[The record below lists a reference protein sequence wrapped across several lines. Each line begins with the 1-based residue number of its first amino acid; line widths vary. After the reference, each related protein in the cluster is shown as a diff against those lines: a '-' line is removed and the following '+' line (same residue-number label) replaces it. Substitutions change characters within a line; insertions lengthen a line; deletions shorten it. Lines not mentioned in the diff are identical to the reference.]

1 MTTPATRTLMVGDKP
16 RRKMR
21 RYCLQSPGGQ
31 PHEFQTQLVRVGS
44 RPGNDLMLEDNAV
57 SRIHF
62 EIAADDIGYRIRDL
76 DSRNG
81 TWVDGYRVIEMY
93 LRSGCTVRAGD
104 SELRF
109 SLLDEEVDIPATSSD
124 GYGPLVGS
132 SLPMRE
138 LYAIVDRAAPTDV
151 TVLVEGE
158 TGTGKE
164 LVARAFH
171 EGSPRSQ
178 GPFVVLDCGA
188 VPANLLESEVFGHE
202 KGAFTGAN
210 ARHVGLLE
218 EADRGTLF
226 IDEVGELPIELQ
238 PKLLRALEQRE
249 IRRVGGRETI
259 SLDIRIVAAT
269 NRDLA
274 VEVNRGAFRE
284 DLFYRL
290 AVVDLTLPPLR
301 ERRED
306 IRRLAEHFVRKALK
320 GDSHRAAEVLAGI
333 DEENWKRLESHPW
346 PGNVRQLRN
355 VIERTLALSDPS
367 SVAFDLPGSEASGS
381 DPSMNAPEVDLDRP
395 FGEQKVDAIA
405 GFEQAYLEGQL
416 ARHGGNFSRAAAAA
430 GIDRM
435 YFKRLLKKYR

>member
-21 RYCLQSPGGQ
+21 RYCLQSPGGP
-31 PHEFQTQLVRVGS
+31 PHAFQSQLVRVGS
-44 RPGNDLMLEDNAV
+44 RPGNDLMLEDKAV

-62 EIAADDIGYRIRDL
+62 EITADDIGYRIRDL

-81 TWVDGYRVIEMY
+81 TWVDGYRVVEMY
-93 LRSGCTVRAGD
+93 LRSGCTVRAGG

-171 EGSPRSQ
+171 DHSPRSQ

-210 ARHVGLLE
+210 ARHLGLLE

-249 IRRVGGRETI
+249 IRRLGGRETI

-290 AVVDLTLPPLR
+290 AVVHLILPPLR

-320 GDSHRAAEVLAGI
+320 GDSQRSAEVLAGI

-367 SVAFDLPGSEASGS
+367 SVAFDLPGSEASAS
-381 DPSMNAPEVDLDRP
+381 NPSMNAPEVDLDRP
-395 FGEQKVDAIA
+395 FGEQKADAIA
-405 GFEQAYLEGQL
+405 DFERAYLEGQL
-416 ARHGGNFSRAAAAA
+416 ERHGGNFSRAAAAA

>member
-21 RYCLQSPGGQ
+21 RYRLQSPGGS
-31 PHEFQTQLVRVGS
+31 PHEFHSQLIRVGS
-44 RPGNDLMLEDNAV
+44 RPGNDLMLEDSAV

-62 EIAADDIGYRIRDL
+62 EIATDDIGYRIRDL

-81 TWVDGYRVIEMY
+81 TWVDGYRVVEMY
-93 LRSGCTVRAGD
+93 LRSGCVIRAGG

-138 LYAIVDRAAPTDV
+138 LYAIVDRAAPTDI

-171 EGSPRSQ
+171 EHSPRAQ

-188 VPANLLESEVFGHE
+188 VPASLLESEVFGHE
-202 KGAFTGAN
+202 RGAFTGAN
-210 ARHVGLLE
+210 ARRVGLLE
-218 EADRGTLF
+218 EANHGTLF

-249 IRRVGGRETI
+249 IRRLGGSDTI

-290 AVVDLTLPPLR
+290 AVVHLTLPPLR

-306 IRRLAEHFVRKALK
+306 IRRLAEHFVRRALK
-320 GDSHRAAEVLAGI
+320 GDSQRAPEVLAGI
-333 DEENWKRLESHPW
+333 DDENWKRLVSHPW

-355 VIERTLALSDPS
+355 VIERTLALSEPS
-367 SVAFDLPGSEASGS
+367 SLAFDLPGSEAPASNS
-381 DPSMNAPEVDLDRP
+381 RSETPEVDLGRP
-395 FGEQKVDAIA
+395 FVEQKAEAIA
-405 GFEQAYLEGQL
+405 AFERAYLEGQL
-416 ARHGGNFSRAAAAA
+416 ARNEGNFSRAAAAA